1 MVGSMAAALNI
12 VTRHKGLYDAKGN
25 LDVSRLLID
34 YVYPFTA
41 IGIAESLREIA
52 KVGKI
57 KSPEALF
64 YLLVKA
70 LFGSKEKMIIKKMD
84 RNDITLLQISTRVDA
99 NRLIN
104 DNILKQIKE
113 GYKLQEPTIEDVSM
127 LERFLKEERKI
138 NLGNPKIRNSLDI
151 LHLMEYYSMIFP
163 LQKLKDRWEEMKD
176 EYPSEAEEAF
186 TLANILR
193 QILPK
198 VDVERKLAGEFVG
211 KIKGERLE
219 V

>member
-1 MVGSMAAALNI
+1 
-12 VTRHKGLYDAKGN
+12 
-25 LDVSRLLID
+25 
-34 YVYPFTA
+34 
-41 IGIAESLREIA
+41 
-52 KVGKI
+52 
-57 KSPEALF
+57 
-64 YLLVKA
+64 
-70 LFGSKEKMIIKKMD
+70 MIIKKMD

-113 GYKLQEPTIEDVSM
+113 GYKLQEPTNEDVSM

-138 NLGNPKIRNSLDI
+138 NLGKPEIRNSLDI
-151 LHLMEYYSMIFP
+151 LHLIEYYSMMFP
-163 LQKLKDRWEEMKD
+163 LSKLKERWEEIKD
-176 EYPSEAEEAF
+176 EYPSEAEETF

-198 VDVERKLAGEFVG
+198 VDVERKLADEFVR
-211 KIKGERLE
+211 KIKGEKLE